1 MSGSGVGGGWR
12 VRVTCMRVVR
22 WCNRGI
28 TSIEAEK
35 ANASLLFQAL
45 SIN

>member
-1 MSGSGVGGGWR
+1 MEYSGVGDESEDGCGW
-12 VRVTCMRVVR
+12 VEGESYE

-28 TSIEAEK
+28 TK